1 MCEGQRNGGIQ
12 VIVRPSGRSVGRG
25 SSLLVLLAAIAG
37 AALQQLSPYIAE
49 RTHASEVRRVAI
61 R

>member
-1 MCEGQRNGGIQ
+1 
-12 VIVRPSGRSVGRG
+12 VIVRPSGRSLGRG

-37 AALQQLSPYIAE
+37 AALRQLSPYIAE

>member
-25 SSLLVLLAAIAG
+25 SSLLVLLAAI
-37 AALQQLSPYIAE
+37 QQLSPYIAE
-49 RTHASEVRRVAI
+49 RTHATEVRRVAI